1 VLVSAAGILALGPVE
16 AVPDPQTRAQ
26 LDVNLFDTLAVT
38 RAFLPQMR
46 HRRAGRIATIICSDR
61 WEEPVSTDS
70 TATSPPSTQ
79 GVDLDP
85 RRWLALGA
93 ILVAAFMDL
102 LDAGIVFLALPSI
115 QQDLHAGYAALQ
127 WVAAG
132 YTLAFALVLIT
143 AGRLGDILGR
153 KRLFLV
159 GVAGF
164 TVASLACA
172 VAQSPAMLVA
182 SRVLQ
187 GAMAATMIP
196 QILSIIQANFP
207 VSERAAAFGLYG
219 AIGGMANVAG
229 PPVAGLLLQSNPLG
243 LGWRSIFLINL
254 PIGVA
259 TLAAA
264 AVLVRESRAPRAL
277 RLDPVGVGIL
287 TVGLLLVLYP
297 LVQGRELGWPA
308 WTFAAMVAAVP
319 VLAVFVGWERRKTRV
334 DGSPLVALGLF
345 RQRPFVAGLGVNLA
359 LLAGIASFFLVLVF
373 YLRVGLGFSAIK
385 TALVALPWP
394 VGIAVAAGIS
404 ARFAATA
411 GRRLLASGSLL
422 VAVAMVALVLAIDR
436 YGIGIH
442 GWQLIPLLAL
452 GGIGTG
458 LVFPPL
464 IDTVL
469 AGVPPEDAGSASGV
483 LNTAQQLGSAVG
495 VAVIG
500 VIFFGLLASQ
510 AAASAEQ
517 VTPGLRGG
525 LQAAGVP
532 AAVQQQMVA
541 GFQACARDRAATQDP
556 TEVPASCQQTQGQPV
571 ASSPH
576 ASGRVQQVIGAAADD
591 ARKEVFSRATQQ
603 TLWFNAGVFVVSFLL
618 SLLLPATPRPRQPEP
633 DQQPTT
639 VTA

>member
-1 VLVSAAGILALGPVE
+1 
-16 AVPDPQTRAQ
+16 
-26 LDVNLFDTLAVT
+26 
-38 RAFLPQMR
+38 M
-46 HRRAGRIATIICSDR
+46 
-61 WEEPVSTDS
+61 
-70 TATSPPSTQ
+70 
-79 GVDLDP
+79 
-85 RRWLALGA
+85 
-93 ILVAAFMDL
+93 
-102 LDAGIVFLALPSI
+102 ALPSI

-164 TVASLACA
+164 TAASLACA

-196 QILSIIQANFP
+196 QILAIIQANFP
-207 VSERAAAFGLYG
+207 VGERAAAFGLYG
-219 AIGGMANVAG
+219 AVGGVANVAG
-229 PPVAGLLLQSNPLG
+229 PPVAGLLLQGNPFG
-243 LGWRSIFLINL
+243 LGWRSIFLVNL
-254 PIGVA
+254 PVGVA

-277 RLDPVGVGIL
+277 RLDPVGVGIV
-287 TVGLLLVLYP
+287 TVGLLLLLYP
-297 LVQGRELGWPA
+297 LVQGRELGWPP

-319 VLAVFVGWERRKTRV
+319 VLAVFVLWERRKTRV

-345 RQRPFVAGLGVNLA
+345 RQRPFVAGLGINLA
-359 LLAGIASFFLVLVF
+359 LLVGIGSFFLVLVF
-373 YLRVGLGFSAIK
+373 YLRVGLGYSAMR
-385 TALVALPWP
+385 TAMVALPWP
-394 VGIAVAAGIS
+394 VGIAVAAGVS
-404 ARFAATA
+404 ARFTATA

-422 VAVAMVALVLAIDR
+422 VGIAMAVLALVIDR

-442 GWQLIPLLAL
+442 GWQLVPLLAL
-452 GGIGTG
+452 GGIGIG

-464 IDTVL
+464 VDTVL

-483 LNTAQQLGSAVG
+483 LNTAQQLGSAIG

-510 AAASAEQ
+510 AAPSAEL
-517 VTPGLRGG
+517 VVPGLRSR

-532 AAVQQQMVA
+532 AGAQQQMVA
-541 GFQACARDRAATQDP
+541 GFQACARDRGATQDP
-556 TEVPASCQQTQGQPV
+556 TEVPESCQQAPRQPV
-571 ASSPH
+571 GSSPD
-576 ASGRVQQVIGAAADD
+576 AGRRVQQVIGAAAED
-591 ARKEVFSRATQQ
+591 ARRRSSPARPNGPCGSTPGCSWSASCSACCCRPPPA
-603 TLWFNAGVFVVSFLL
+603 AGSHN
-618 SLLLPATPRPRQPEP
+618 
-633 DQQPTT
+633 PTRNPP
-639 VTA
+639 

>member
-1 VLVSAAGILALGPVE
+1 
-16 AVPDPQTRAQ
+16 
-26 LDVNLFDTLAVT
+26 
-38 RAFLPQMR
+38 M
-46 HRRAGRIATIICSDR
+46 
-61 WEEPVSTDS
+61 STDLK
-70 TATSPPSTQ
+70 TASPPSTD
-79 GVDLDP
+79 GEVLDP
-85 RRWLALGA
+85 RRWLALGV

-115 QQDLHAGYAALQ
+115 QQGLHAGYAALQ

-153 KRLFLV
+153 KRLFLI

-164 TVASLACA
+164 TVASVACA
-172 VAQSPAMLVA
+172 AAQSPELLIA

-187 GAMAATMIP
+187 GAMAATMMP

-219 AIGGMANVAG
+219 AVGGMANVAG
-229 PPVAGLLLQSNPLG
+229 PPVAGLLLEANPLG

-277 RLDPVGVGIL
+277 RLDPVGVGIVS
-287 TVGLLLVLYP
+287 VGLLLVLYP
-297 LVQGRELGWPA
+297 LVQGRELGWPT
-308 WTFAAMVAAVP
+308 WTFAAMAAAVP
-319 VLAVFVGWERRKTRV
+319 VLAVFVLWERRKTRR

-345 RQRPFVAGLGVNLA
+345 HQRPFVAGLGVNLA

-373 YLRVGLGFSAIK
+373 YLRVGLGFSAMK

-394 VGIAVAAGIS
+394 VGIAAAAGVS
-404 ARFAATA
+404 GRLAATA
-411 GRRLLASGSLL
+411 GRRLLAGGSLL
-422 VAVAMVALVLAIDR
+422 VAVAMVVLVGVIDR
-436 YGIGIH
+436 YGIAMH
-442 GWQLIPLLAL
+442 GWQLIPVLAL
-452 GGIGTG
+452 GGIGMG

-469 AGVPPEDAGSASGV
+469 AGVPLEDAGSASGV
-483 LNTAQQLGSAVG
+483 LNTTQQLGSAIG

-500 VIFFGLLASQ
+500 VIFFGLLTSQ
-510 AAASAEQ
+510 ATPSARA
-517 VTPGLRGG
+517 VTPGLRAG
-525 LQAAGVP
+525 LEAAGVP
-532 AAVQQQMVA
+532 AAVQQQVVA

-556 TEVPASCQQTQGQPV
+556 TQTPASCQQAQSLTPPSGTGQ
-571 ASSPH
+571 
-576 ASGRVQQVIGAAADD
+576 RVRQVIAEAADD
-591 ARKEVFSRATQQ
+591 ARKEVFTRATQQ
-603 TLWFNAGVFVVSFLL
+603 TLWFNAGVFLAAFLL
-618 SLLLPATPRPRQPEP
+618 SLLLPATPRRHQPEP
-633 DQQPTT
+633 GQQPA
-639 VTA
+639 TATA

>member
-1 VLVSAAGILALGPVE
+1 M
-16 AVPDPQTRAQ
+16 
-26 LDVNLFDTLAVT
+26 N
-38 RAFLPQMR
+38 
-46 HRRAGRIATIICSDR
+46 
-61 WEEPVSTDS
+61 TDS
-70 TATSPPSTQ
+70 TAASPPSTD
-79 GVDLDP
+79 GEVLDP
-85 RRWLALGA
+85 RRWLALGVV
-93 ILVAAFMDL
+93 LVAAFMDL

-115 QQDLHAGYAALQ
+115 QEDLHAGYAALQ

-153 KRLFLV
+153 KRLFLI

-172 VAQSPAMLVA
+172 VAQSPELLVA
-182 SRVLQ
+182 ARVLQ

-196 QILSIIQANFP
+196 QILSLIQANFP

-219 AIGGMANVAG
+219 AVGGMANVAG
-229 PPVAGLLLQSNPLG
+229 PPVAGLLLQGNPLG

-259 TLAAA
+259 TLVAA

-277 RLDPVGVGIL
+277 RLDPVGVGII

-308 WTFAAMVAAVP
+308 WTFVAMVAAVP
-319 VLAVFVGWERRKTRV
+319 VLGVFVGWERRKTRA

-345 RQRPFVAGLGVNLA
+345 QKRPFVAGLGVNLA

-394 VGIAVAAGIS
+394 VGIAVAASVS
-404 ARFAATA
+404 ARLAATA
-411 GRRLLASGSLL
+411 GRRLLAGGSLL
-422 VAVAMVALVLAIDR
+422 VAVAMVLLVGAIDR
-436 YGIGIH
+436 YGIAIH
-442 GWQLIPLLAL
+442 GWQLVPLLAL
-452 GGIGTG
+452 GGIGMG

-469 AGVPPEDAGSASGV
+469 AGVPLEDAGSASGV
-483 LNTAQQLGSAVG
+483 LNTAQQLGSAIG

-500 VIFFGLLASQ
+500 VIFFGLLTSQ
-510 AAASAEQ
+510 AAPSAQ
-517 VTPGLRGG
+517 DVTPGLRSG
-525 LQAAGVP
+525 LQAAGVS

-556 TEVPASCQQTQGQPV
+556 TVVPASCQQAEEQAVAVPPDAGQ
-571 ASSPH
+571 
-576 ASGRVQQVIGAAADD
+576 RVQQVIEAAADD
-591 ARKEVFSRATQQ
+591 ARKQVFTRATQQ
-603 TLWFNAGVFVVSFLL
+603 TLWFNAGVFLAASLL
-618 SLLLPATPRPRQPEP
+618 SLLLPATPRP
-633 DQQPTT
+633 QQPQPDPHPDMA
-639 VTA
+639 TA

>member
-1 VLVSAAGILALGPVE
+1 
-16 AVPDPQTRAQ
+16 
-26 LDVNLFDTLAVT
+26 
-38 RAFLPQMR
+38 
-46 HRRAGRIATIICSDR
+46 
-61 WEEPVSTDS
+61 
-70 TATSPPSTQ
+70 
-79 GVDLDP
+79 
-85 RRWLALGA
+85 
-93 ILVAAFMDL
+93 
-102 LDAGIVFLALPSI
+102 
-115 QQDLHAGYAALQ
+115 
-127 WVAAG
+127 
-132 YTLAFALVLIT
+132 VLIT

-153 KRLFLV
+153 KRLFLI

-172 VAQSPAMLVA
+172 AAQSPELLVA
-182 SRVLQ
+182 ARVLQ

-219 AIGGMANVAG
+219 AVGGMANVAG

-259 TLAAA
+259 TLVAA

-277 RLDPVGVGIL
+277 RLDPVGVGII

-297 LVQGRELGWPA
+297 LVQGRELGWPT

-319 VLAVFVGWERRKTRV
+319 VLGVFVGWERHKTRA

-394 VGIAVAAGIS
+394 VGIAVAASVS
-404 ARFAATA
+404 ARLAATA
-411 GRRLLASGSLL
+411 GRRLLAGGSLL
-422 VAVAMVALVLAIDR
+422 VAAAMVGLVGAIDR
-436 YGIGIH
+436 YGIAIDAS
-442 GWQLIPLLAL
+442 QLIPLLAL
-452 GGIGTG
+452 GGIGMG

-469 AGVPPEDAGSASGV
+469 AGVPLEDAGSASGV
-483 LNTAQQLGSAVG
+483 LNTAQQLGSAIG

-500 VIFFGLLASQ
+500 VLFFGLLTSQ
-510 AAASAEQ
+510 AAPSAQQ
-517 VTPGLRGG
+517 VTPRLAGG

-532 AAVQQQMVA
+532 AIVQQQEIVA
-541 GFQACARDRAATQDP
+541 GFQACARDRAASQDP
-556 TEVPASCQQTQGQPV
+556 TEVPASCQRTQPV
-571 ASSPH
+571 APSPDT
-576 ASGRVQQVIGAAADD
+576 GQRVQQVIAAAADD
-591 ARKEVFSRATQQ
+591 ARKEVFTRATQQ
-603 TLWFNAGVFVVSFLL
+603 TLWFNAGVFLAASLL
-618 SLLLPATPRPRQPEP
+618 SLLLPATPRSRQPEP

>member
-1 VLVSAAGILALGPVE
+1 MSTE
-16 AVPDPQTRAQ
+16 
-26 LDVNLFDTLAVT
+26 VT
-38 RAFLPQMR
+38 
-46 HRRAGRIATIICSDR
+46 
-61 WEEPVSTDS
+61 
-70 TATSPPSTQ
+70 TASPPSTRTEAP
-79 GVDLDP
+79 DP
-85 RRWLALGA
+85 RRWLALGV

-115 QQDLHAGYAALQ
+115 QEDLHASYAALQ

-153 KRLFLV
+153 KRLFQV

-172 VAQSPAMLVA
+172 VAQSPGMLVA

-207 VSERAAAFGLYG
+207 VGERAAAFGLYG
-219 AIGGMANVAG
+219 AVGGIANVAG
-229 PPVAGLLLQSNPLG
+229 PPVAGLLLQGNPFG

-264 AVLVRESRAPRAL
+264 AVLVRESRAPRSL
-277 RLDPVGVGIL
+277 RLDPVGVGI
-287 TVGLLLVLYP
+287 VSVALLLLLYP

-319 VLAVFVGWERRKTRV
+319 VLAVFVVWERRKTRA
-334 DGSPLVALGLF
+334 DGSPLVALNLF

-359 LLAGIASFFLVLVF
+359 LLVGIGSFFLVLVF
-373 YLRVGLGFSAIK
+373 YLRVGLGYSAMK
-385 TALVALPWP
+385 TAMVALSWP
-394 VGIAVAAGIS
+394 VGIAAGAGVS

-422 VAVAMVALVLAIDR
+422 VAVAMAALALVIDR

-442 GWQLIPLLAL
+442 GWQLVPLLGL
-452 GGIGTG
+452 GGIGMG

-510 AAASAEQ
+510 AASSAEQ
-517 VTPGLRGG
+517 VTPGLRSG

-532 AAVQQQMVA
+532 APVQEQVVA

-556 TEVPASCQQTQGQPV
+556 TVVPASCQQAQGQPA
-571 ASSPH
+571 ASSPG
-576 ASGRVQQVIGAAADD
+576 ADQRVQQVIADAGAD
-591 ARKEVFSRATQQ
+591 ARKEVFTRATQR
-603 TLWFNAGVFVVSFLL
+603 TLWFNVGVFVASFLL
-618 SLLLPATPRPRQPEP
+618 SLLLPATPRHG
-633 DQQPTT
+633 
-639 VTA
+639 

>member
-1 VLVSAAGILALGPVE
+1 
-16 AVPDPQTRAQ
+16 
-26 LDVNLFDTLAVT
+26 
-38 RAFLPQMR
+38 M
-46 HRRAGRIATIICSDR
+46 
-61 WEEPVSTDS
+61 
-70 TATSPPSTQ
+70 
-79 GVDLDP
+79 
-85 RRWLALGA
+85 
-93 ILVAAFMDL
+93 
-102 LDAGIVFLALPSI
+102 ALPSI

-164 TVASLACA
+164 TAASLACA

-196 QILSIIQANFP
+196 QILAIIQANFP
-207 VSERAAAFGLYG
+207 VGERAAAFGLYG
-219 AIGGMANVAG
+219 AVGGAANVAG
-229 PPVAGLLLQSNPLG
+229 PPVAGLLLQGNPFG
-243 LGWRSIFLINL
+243 LGWRSIFLVNL
-254 PIGVA
+254 PVGVA

-277 RLDPVGVGIL
+277 RLDPVGVGIV
-287 TVGLLLVLYP
+287 TVGLLLLLYP
-297 LVQGRELGWPA
+297 LVQGRELGWPP

-319 VLAVFVGWERRKTRV
+319 VLAVFVLWERRKTRV

-345 RQRPFVAGLGVNLA
+345 RQRPFVAGLGINLA
-359 LLAGIASFFLVLVF
+359 LLVGIGSFFLVLVF
-373 YLRVGLGFSAIK
+373 YLRVGLGYSAMR
-385 TALVALPWP
+385 TAMVALPWP
-394 VGIAVAAGIS
+394 VGIAVAAGVS
-404 ARFAATA
+404 ARFTATA

-422 VAVAMVALVLAIDR
+422 VGIAMAVLALVIDR

-442 GWQLIPLLAL
+442 GWQLVPLLAL
-452 GGIGTG
+452 GGIGMG

-464 IDTVL
+464 VDTVL
-469 AGVPPEDAGSASGV
+469 AGVPPQDAGSASGV
-483 LNTAQQLGSAVG
+483 LNTAQQLGAAIG

-510 AAASAEQ
+510 ATPSAEQ

-532 AAVQQQMVA
+532 AGVQQQVVA
-541 GFQACARDRAATQDP
+541 GFLACARDRAATQDP
-556 TEVPASCQQTQGQPV
+556 TAVPASCQQPQGQPV
-571 ASSPH
+571 ASSPD
-576 ASGRVQQVIGAAADD
+576 AGGRVQQVIGAAAGD
-591 ARKEVFSRATQQ
+591 ARKEVFTRATQQ
-603 TLWFNAGVFVVSFLL
+603 TLWFNAGVFLASFLL
-618 SLLLPATPRPRQPEP
+618 TLLLPATPRS
-633 DQQPTT
+633 QQPQPDLR
-639 VTA
+639 VPPGRP